1 MMGKFFSF
9 LQISETSL
17 TNNVNVMI
25 LSGVSPQFKLL
36 VYILWY
42 IKSEIEENIISF

>member
-1 MMGKFFSF
+1 MMGTFFSF
-9 LQISETSL
+9 LEFSETSV

-42 IKSEIEENIISF
+42 IKTEIEENIFSF